1 MIIIMKILMI
11 ASISATKR
19 GGTGMEI
26 VAELPVHPT
35 ILEMKV
41 VQPKDGMTRKPVVS
55 IIAGM
60 ARPVIK
66 NGNSLTRATL

>member
-1 MIIIMKILMI
+1 
-11 ASISATKR
+11 
-19 GGTGMEI
+19 MEI